1 MRRSARTKIGLQHGP
16 RFPPRASTL
25 LGPIMKSHC
34 LTLMCVFACCGVAS
48 HGFGSAYAYVG
59 GDFNPTNAKSLDD
72 TEPILAQSSLDEV
85 NPSTHTDN
93 YTGFAQVNGAVLKAS
108 ARLITAIRLDQQV
121 PNASRANWNDDLTLD
136 NAAVFAGFFQTGLPY
151 AYFRPTANGTI
162 GDLAGAAATLSASV
176 TNSLGVKKSGS
187 DTTTSKNRSTL
198 NLNIAFPLQDFNHP
212 ISYSMTLSTQAASIT
227 TLCTFVNATYSHTAT
242 LPPIIFA
249 DQFGMPIPGM
259 PQPQISG
266 SSGLTYAATSTQM
279 VPLGDYNNN
288 GIVDSADYVVWRNS
302 VGQTANLAADGNGDG
317 QVNTTD
323 YTIWRLHFGQSTSA
337 GQGLARAQPVPEPA
351 TALLFVMA
359 LPLLAQ
365 CAR

>member
-1 MRRSARTKIGLQHGP
+1 M
-16 RFPPRASTL
+16 
-25 LGPIMKSHC
+25 
-34 LTLMCVFACCGVAS
+34 
-48 HGFGSAYAYVG
+48 
-59 GDFNPTNAKSLDD
+59 
-72 TEPILAQSSLDEV
+72 DEV

-108 ARLITAIRLDQQV
+108 AQAFHGDSAGSTGAECF
-121 PNASRANWNDDLTLD
+121 ASANWNDDLTLD

-198 NLNIAFPLQDFNHP
+198 NLNIAFPLQDLNHP
-212 ISYSMTLSTQAASIT
+212 ISYSMTLSTQAAST
-227 TLCTFVNATYSHTAT
+227 TTPRTFVNATYSHTAT

-288 GIVDSADYVVWRNS
+288 GIVNSADYVVWRNS

-323 YTIWRLHFGQSTSA
+323 YTIWRLHFGQIT
-337 GQGLARAQPVPEPA
+337 ARASRALRKLDPGNMRSSRPFGPERIRDEEA
-351 TALLFVMA
+351 TQWRTDCGADTA
-359 LPLLAQ
+359 SG
-365 CAR
+365 RGIG